1 MKYRIKNE
9 YINIDNYSPFSSVNE
24 ISEEYKYTKFK
35 LPIVNINNTI
45 VPIHP
50 DTMNDLNIDKSNII
64 YYIDI

>member
-50 DTMNDLNIDKSNII
+50 K
-64 YYIDI
+64 YR